1 MSRSGYSD
9 DCGGWELIRYRG
21 AVASAIRGKRGQEF
35 LRELLAAL
43 DALPEKKLI
52 ADALQA
58 DGAYC
63 ALGSVAHA
71 RGLPPETLSR
81 LSDAMYD
88 ADAYTI
94 ADEFGIN
101 EKLAREI
108 MFMNDEYGYGD
119 GRDGSRDELR
129 FRQFRDW
136 VEEQL
141 IEWDSVPA

>member
-35 LRELLAAL
+35 MRELLAAL

-71 RGLPPETLSR
+71 RCLPPHKLDQ
-81 LSDAMYD
+81 LAIAMED
-88 ADAYTI
+88 ADAHTI

-119 GRDGSRDELR
+119 GKDGTRDELR
-129 FRQFRDW
+129 FRQFRNW
-136 VEEQL
+136 VELQL
-141 IEWDSVPA
+141 IEWESVPA